1 MYDRNFEMIGSHD
14 GACPATHPEVPPGLA
29 AWSSTGC
36 PFHGGS
42 CGSMKENLFRVDA
55 DDALIPSGGGCRPTT
70 RWDFVFGALKVL
82 VRESVERDVR
92 FLGIC
97 LGGQVLAAAFG
108 AAVAEKRWGERG
120 SSEVLLNPAGCDD
133 PLFNGIPPLFP
144 VYQWHDDSFDLP
156 AGAELLALSE
166 QCPHQAFRV
175 GKRGWGLQF
184 HPEVTSEII
193 ESWVSLGT
201 SCGNA
206 SALIEGWTRRE
217 QEYRQVMKTI
227 LENFLK

>member
-1 MYDRNFEMIGSHD
+1 MVHVLQPD
-14 GACPATHPEVPPGLA
+14 PEVPPGLA
-29 AWSSTGC
+29 AVELNRLSVPWRLVRLYEGE
-36 PFHGGS
+36 PLP
-42 CGSMKENLFRVDA
+42 EVDA
-55 DDALIPSGGGCRPTT
+55 DDALILLGGRMSANDEVGFPFLGR
-70 RWDFVFGALKVL
+70 LKVL

>member
-1 MYDRNFEMIGSHD
+1 MVYVLQCD
-14 GACPATHPEVPPGLA
+14 PEVPPGLTAVELDRLSVKWRLVRLDKGEPLPELHGSDAIILLGGRMSANDEA
-29 AWSSTGC
+29 AF
-36 PFHGGS
+36 PF
-42 CGSMKENLFRVDA
+42 L
-55 DDALIPSGGGCRPTT
+55 RP
-70 RWDFVFGALKVL
+70 LKVL

-108 AAVAEKRWGERG
+108 AAVVEKRWGERG

-133 PLFNGIPPLFP
+133 PLFHGVPPLFP

-156 AGAELLALSE
+156 EGAELLALSE
-166 QCPHQAFRV
+166 RCPHQAVRV

-193 ESWVSLGT
+193 DSWASFGS
-201 SCGNA
+201 SCGNP
-206 SALIEGWTRRE
+206 SELIDGWRRRE
-217 QEYRQVMKTI
+217 QEYRQVMERI
-227 LENFLK
+227 MENFLK